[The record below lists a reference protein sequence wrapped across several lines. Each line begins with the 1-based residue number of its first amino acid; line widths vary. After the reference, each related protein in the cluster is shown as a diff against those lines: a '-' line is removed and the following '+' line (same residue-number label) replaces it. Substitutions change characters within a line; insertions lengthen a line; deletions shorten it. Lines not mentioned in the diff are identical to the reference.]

1 MTLRFEVKRGDTA
14 PTFRAQCLDGT
25 DPVNLTAAPT
35 VRFLMK
41 TSAGVSVVAANMT
54 KDDQT
59 TLPGWVRYAWDSD
72 DLAAAGTYLAEVEV
86 TWADGKIQT
95 FPRDEHVYVLVAED
109 LG

>member
-1 MTLRFEVKRGDTA
+1 VALRFEVKRGDTA
-14 PTFRAQCLDGT
+14 PVFRAQCLDGS
-25 DPVNLTAAPT
+25 DPVDLTAGT

-41 TSAGVSVVAANMT
+41 TSAGVSVVAAAMT
-54 KDDQT
+54 KDDQET
-59 TLPGWVRYAWDSD
+59 DTGWVRYPWDAD